1 MTSLDIDTPILTLVW
16 SWENLYGL
24 RVGQVV
30 IEQGGYIF
38 FIPNKMTPTLA
49 REYKKLQRRVSR
61 ETNIF
66 KGFNR
71 IGIKIILSV
80 RRINK
85 D

>member
-1 MTSLDIDTPILTLVW
+1 
-16 SWENLYGL
+16 
-24 RVGQVV
+24 
-30 IEQGGYIF
+30 
-38 FIPNKMTPTLA
+38 MTPTLA

-80 RRINK
+80 KRINK

>member
-1 MTSLDIDTPILTLVW
+1 
-16 SWENLYGL
+16 
-24 RVGQVV
+24 
-30 IEQGGYIF
+30 
-38 FIPNKMTPTLA
+38 MTPTLV

-85 D
+85 DEILYTINLRLYVYKHIWGMQNEIL